1 MSREKVNGIKFG
13 PGHFP
18 LGTVASV
25 QVMGEPYELRVDRIF
40 EQSAQGWVLE
50 TDLDPDENTGKK
62 MVNVGWVI
70 GIVSRG
76 TGPCKVVPYHEPV
89 KFTQKRFEK
98 QEPYAERCHHF
109 KVGKNEY
116 VFDEL
121 ISDIRAIVYHYPQYA
136 RLGQQ
141 HLFDFNAIAGDILRH
156 ARAQTWYAVIINKK
170 KFHRVLKASL
180 ARRKETRK
188 SCQKAYEEEQ
198 QRWGD
203 EMMRD
208 MYEHDDAMLDD
219 EERKVLAEQHE
230 AESESHTDNFVD
242 ADFDC
247 LLGEHDDMEANL
259 GEPEPGVIY
268 RASEVNEVMDN
279 TYMVRQ

>member
-18 LGTVASV
+18 LGTVALV
-25 QVMGEPYELRVDRIF
+25 KVMDEPYELRVDRIL
-40 EQSAQGWVLE
+40 EQSAQGWLIE
-50 TDLDPDENTGKK
+50 SDLDPHPDTGKK
-62 MVNVGWVI
+62 MVNVGWVV

-76 TGPCKVVPYHEPV
+76 TGPCKVVPYTEPV

-98 QEPYAERCHHF
+98 QEPYAERCYHF
-109 KVGKNEY
+109 NVGKNEY

-136 RLGQQ
+136 HLGQQ
-141 HLFDFNAIAGDILRH
+141 HLYDFDAIAGDVIRH
-156 ARAQTWYAVIINKK
+156 ARQEKWYAVIINKK

-180 ARRKETRK
+180 ARRKIKRTV
-188 SCQKAYEEEQ
+188 CQKAYQEEQ
-198 QRWGD
+198 DRWGE

-208 MYEHDDAMLDD
+208 MWAHDEEMLD
-219 EERKVLAEQHE
+219 ESERKFLAEQHE
-230 AESESHTDNFVD
+230 KESESHTDNFVD

-279 TYMVRQ
+279 TYMVRK